1 MMEPVKS
8 NLDTKVESD
17 AELPTSYGNFRIRVC
32 VDPKDGKEHAI
43 LYTGEFNSENT
54 PLVRIHSECLTGDA
68 FGSLRCDCGNQ
79 LELAMQEIQLNGCG
93 AILYLRQEGRGI
105 GLHSKIQAYHLQDE
119 GLDTVDANL
128 ALGHPA
134 DDRSYSF
141 ASNMLN
147 LMGIDNIKLMTNNP
161 LKVSA
166 LERNGI
172 NIIERVSIIVG
183 ISDQNK
189 SYMSTKAERMGHH
202 LEV

>member
-1 MMEPVKS
+1 MEPVKS